1 MVACESN
8 EFLGCRYYGPIL
20 LYLAD
25 HDGCMMSDLYQEV
38 TGGRSMPDVLDGLEK
53 AGAIA
58 RMKDG
63 RVTRINLTAKG
74 TTMGHMLKEAEAIFL
89 EA

>member
-8 EFLGCRYYGPIL
+8 EFLGCRHYGPIL

-25 HDGCMMSDLYQEV
+25 HNGCVMSDLYQKV

-53 AGAIA
+53 AGAIV
-58 RMKDG
+58 RIKDG
-63 RVTRINLTAKG
+63 RATRINLTAKG
-74 TTMGHMLKEAEAIFL
+74 TTMGRMLKEAEAIFL
-89 EA
+89 ET

>member
-1 MVACESN
+1 MVAHESN
-8 EFLGCRYYGPIL
+8 VILGNRYYGPML

-25 HDGCMMSDLYQEV
+25 HDGCMMSDLYRDV
-38 TGGRSMPDVLDGLEK
+38 AGGKSMPDVLDGLEK
-53 AGAIA
+53 AGAIV

-74 TTMGHMLKEAEAIFL
+74 TTMSRILKEAEAIFL